1 MSSKVII
8 LPFAELDI
16 KESVNFYKEKNQR
29 TALEFIESLNIAF
42 NLIMDNPKTFP
53 IVKTNIRKYIMKKFP
68 FCIYFI
74 DKNDKIYILAVFHTK
89 RNPSIWEERNL
100 QEN

>member
-1 MSSKVII
+1 MSPKVII

-16 KESVNFYKEKNQR
+16 KESVNFYKDKSQK
-29 TALEFIESLNIAF
+29 TALEFIESFNIAF
-42 NLIMDNPKTFP
+42 NLIIDNPKTFP
-53 IVKTNIRKYIMKKFP
+53 IVKTNIRKFIMKKFP

-74 DKNDKIYILAVFHTK
+74 DNIDKIYILAVFHTK
-89 RNPSIWEERNL
+89 RNPYIWEKRNL